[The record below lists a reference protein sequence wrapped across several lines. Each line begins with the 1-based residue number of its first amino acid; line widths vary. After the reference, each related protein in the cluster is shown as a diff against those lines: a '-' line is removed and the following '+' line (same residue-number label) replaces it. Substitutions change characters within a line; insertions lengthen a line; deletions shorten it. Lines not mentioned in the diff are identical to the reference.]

1 MQTVTLNIQDEYIDT
16 ILTFLKS
23 LPNGSVMVETKKEK
37 EKKILK
43 KELLNAFEDIKS
55 GRVYERI

>member
-23 LPNGSVMVETKKEK
+23 LPSGSVMVETKKEK

-43 KELLNAFEDIKS
+43 KELLDAFEDIKS
-55 GRVYERI
+55 GRVYGRI